1 MRRLRTCVRGL
12 CVLLPVILAAC
23 AGAPPAPEPPVVV
36 HGSGRPVVVLVSGF
50 GMDRSAWQ
58 AVTDALSPDFTVAAV
73 QRPGYGRQSDTDRP
87 RDPCSI
93 AAETHQAL
101 VAAGLP
107 PPYLL
112 VGHSLGGLY
121 QYVFARLYPQD
132 VAGVVLLDPTHP
144 KHWQMLQT
152 QLPMTARA
160 LQTAVQLYPSQARRN
175 EFLQQ
180 TECLDRLSPDWP
192 SGMPVRLQFSRRYR
206 DMERDMV
213 PALQTLQQD
222 WLSLTGATQSQRI
235 WDSGHQIPT
244 ERPDA
249 VAQAVGELAG
259 RAIAIR
265 PPTPVT
271 LDASPPLTLTPGRTR
286 QEEVS
291 QALGTPDEIH
301 HDGTRTIWVYRAP
314 GLRVP
319 VSLGLVPVIGDIAEL
334 AQLAQAG
341 TERCESI
348 IEFDEQRVVRRAR
361 CRRVED

>member
-12 CVLLPVILAAC
+12 CSLLPLWLVAC
-23 AGAPPAPEPPVVV
+23 AGAPPTPEPPVEVR
-36 HGSGRPVVVLVSGF
+36 GSGQPVVVLVSGF
-50 GMDRSAWQ
+50 GMDRSSWQ
-58 AVTDALSPDFTVAAV
+58 TVTDELSPDFTVAAV

-93 AAETHQAL
+93 AAETRQAL

-132 VAGVVLLDPTHP
+132 VAGLVLLDPTHP
-144 KHWQMLQT
+144 KHWQTLQA

-175 EFLQQ
+175 EFRQQ
-180 TECLDRLSPDWP
+180 TECLERLGHALPP
-192 SGMPVRLQFSRRYR
+192 AMPVRLQFSRRHR
-206 DMERDMV
+206 DMERDLV

-222 WLSLTGATQSQRI
+222 WLSLTGATRSQRL
-235 WDSGHQIPT
+235 WDSGHQIPM

-249 VAQAVGELAG
+249 VAQAVRELAG
-259 RAIAIR
+259 RAAVVR
-265 PPTPVT
+265 PPAPVT
-271 LDASPPLTLTPGRTR
+271 LGADPSLTLTPGSTR
-286 QEEVS
+286 HDAVS

-301 HDGTRTIWVYRAP
+301 RDGARTIWVYRAP

-319 VSLGLVPVIGDIAEL
+319 PAMGLVPVIGDIAEL

-341 TERCESI
+341 IERCESI
-348 IEFDEQRVVRRAR
+348 IEFDEQGVVRRAR